1 MIPVRVS
8 LKEALKTLKK
18 KKSLKKKFSKKKSTR
33 AAETLK

>member
-1 MIPVRVS
+1 MILVRVS

-18 KKSLKKKFSKKKSTR
+18 KKSLKKKFSKKKNTR